1 MKTKILCGV
10 IISTTLF
17 ALAPT
22 VAKAWIPTLTA
33 SMNTNGGHDM
43 SISPGTSVNHTY
55 SWNGNYSS
63 FSGYFYAKPGYS
75 KSYTNV
81 TYKSDS
87 LITKYTT
94 SDYSTTATIN
104 VYTDKE
110 DASDYIHVYVLH

>member
-55 SWNGNYSS
+55 S
-63 FSGYFYAKPGYS
+63 
-75 KSYTNV
+75 
-81 TYKSDS
+81 
-87 LITKYTT
+87 
-94 SDYSTTATIN
+94 
-104 VYTDKE
+104 
-110 DASDYIHVYVLH
+110 